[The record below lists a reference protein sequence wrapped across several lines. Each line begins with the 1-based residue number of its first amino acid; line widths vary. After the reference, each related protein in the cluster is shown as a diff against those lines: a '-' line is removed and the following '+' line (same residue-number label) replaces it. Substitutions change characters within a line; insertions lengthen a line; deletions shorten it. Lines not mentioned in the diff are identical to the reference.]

1 MIDMHSHILPQID
14 DGPVNIDESIKMLK
28 EAYKAGFTDIVST
41 SHYIENEYCTT
52 KGERKKLIQILE
64 ERLKL
69 ENIKINI
76 YNGAEA
82 YINTNLSDLISE
94 GTLPTING
102 TKYLL
107 VELPMNNKII
117 CLNEIIN
124 ELKNND
130 IIPIIAHPERYS
142 YVQRDSNI
150 LDELIKQG
158 VIFQANYGSIIGK
171 YGNEAKKTVK
181 KLLKNNVIQLL
192 GTDTHRSGSMYT
204 QMEKS
209 IKKITKLVGKDKFE
223 ILSDINPLNVIENKE
238 IIR

>member
-41 SHYIENEYCTT
+41 SHYIVNEYCTT
-52 KGERKKLIQILE
+52 KEERKKLIQILE

-130 IIPIIAHPERYS
+130 
-142 YVQRDSNI
+142 
-150 LDELIKQG
+150 
-158 VIFQANYGSIIGK
+158 
-171 YGNEAKKTVK
+171 
-181 KLLKNNVIQLL
+181 
-192 GTDTHRSGSMYT
+192 
-204 QMEKS
+204 
-209 IKKITKLVGKDKFE
+209 
-223 ILSDINPLNVIENKE
+223 
-238 IIR
+238 